1 MFYRCDYGDL
11 FTDSFFIL
19 NGKLMF
25 ASLYGREADIVALIA
40 KLSDGGRE
48 FRQQYGDLSFFSNE
62 NINRK
67 YRATEFSNLSKEIT
81 KYWHPDYGLITHCF
95 IFDESLKHIDYDHK
109 RAWLILADANIDEQ
123 KALSNVLRE
132 VSDVPLLDE
141 WLPSLS
147 HQLMQSNH
155 IKRFA
160 NDDDFATVYGNGILN
175 LRAYSIAIPDDFAD
189 LVKTNLQN
197 ECLAV

>member
-1 MFYRCDYGDL
+1 MFYRCDFGDL

-19 NGKLMF
+19 NGELMF
-25 ASLYGREADIVALIA
+25 ASLYGREADILSLIA

-81 KYWHPDYGLITHCF
+81 KYWHSDYGLITHCF
-95 IFDESLKHIDYDHK
+95 IFDESLKHIDYDRK
-109 RAWLILADANIDEQ
+109 RAWLILADENIDEER
-123 KALSNVLRE
+123 ALSNVLRE
-132 VSDVPLLDE
+132 VSDIPLLDH
-141 WLPSLS
+141 WHKHLS
-147 HQLMQSNH
+147 IQLMQSGH
-155 IKRFA
+155 IKRYVYQ
-160 NDDDFATVYGNGILN
+160 NDFEHFGDGILN
-175 LRAYSIAIPDDFAD
+175 LRAFSIEIPNDFED

-197 ECLAV
+197 ECLMV